1 MASAGSIL
9 GNPVRRREDPGIL
22 RGETQYFDDLKV
34 PGLLH
39 AAFVRSTIAHAAIE
53 GVDTSD
59 AESMP
64 GVVAVYTASNLE
76 LPEHHGFMMLPPTMN
91 RPPLARDRVRFVG
104 DIVAMVVAETKGQ
117 AVDAAEA
124 VIVDY
129 DPLPAVVGAEAALE
143 PDAPVVFDAQGSNVA
158 NALGTGPVEGVLDDA
173 DVVVSARIVNQRVAP
188 VPMEPA
194 GIVAVPGEPAGGLTF
209 YAATQGP
216 HGVRDELAGK
226 LGLDP
231 SLVRGANP
239 AVGGGFG
246 AKAGFI
252 VEYQLVSKA
261 ALELNRPVKWA
272 ETRSENMIAMWHGRG
287 HVHHVEMGVKRDG
300 TITGLRVRTIADA
313 GAYPAV
319 GAFLPFFTQ
328 MMSQNVY
335 VIPKVEFNW
344 QAAVTN
350 TTPVAAYRGA
360 GRPEAIHLVERILD
374 IAAAEIGMDP
384 VEIRRKNYI
393 PPEAFPFTPV
403 TGTGMATY
411 DSGEYAKTMGVAVDR
426 AGYEALRAEQAARR
440 ERGDKKLL
448 GIGVASYLEISAPLT
463 FNQEYGSVEIEDDGT
478 VTAKVGTSA
487 HGQGHETT
495 FAMIIAEALGVPMDD
510 IRVVHSDTD
519 QVVRGG
525 GTGGSRSLQIG
536 GSALFRASEEVLAQ
550 AKQLAAHLLE
560 ASPDDIVVGDGA
572 GLEVAGVPASRLS
585 WTELATAVKDPAR
598 RPPDMPDK
606 LAFEHDYQS
615 GGSSFPFGSHI
626 AVVEVDADTGR
637 VELQRMIAVDDCGR
651 IVNPLLVAGQQHGG
665 IGQGVAQALYE
676 EVRYDD
682 DGNPI
687 TANLMDYAMPSA
699 AELPSYEVF
708 NTETPSPHNPLG
720 AKGIGESATL
730 GSTPAVHNAVV
741 DALSHLGVRH
751 LDMPCTAERV
761 WRAMQSV
768 SGQEARD

>member
-1 MASAGSIL
+1 
-9 GNPVRRREDPGIL
+9 
-22 RGETQYFDDLKV
+22 
-34 PGLLH
+34 
-39 AAFVRSTIAHAAIE
+39 
-53 GVDTSD
+53 
-59 AESMP
+59 MP
-64 GVVAVYTASNLE
+64 GVVAVYTADDLD
-76 LPEHHGFMMLPPTMN
+76 LPDHHGFMMLPPTMN

-104 DIVAMVVAETKGQ
+104 DIVAMVVAETKAQ

-129 DPLPAVVGAEAALE
+129 DPLPAVVDMEAALLA
-143 PDAPVVFDAQGSNVA
+143 DSPVVFEAQGSNIA
-158 NALGTGPVEGVLDDA
+158 NGMGTGPVEGILDDA
-173 DVVVSARIVNQRVAP
+173 DVVITARIVNQRVAP

-194 GIVAVPGEPAGGLTF
+194 GIVAVPGEPEGGLTF

-216 HGVRDELAGK
+216 HGVRDEIAAK

-231 SLVRGANP
+231 ANVRGANA

-252 VEYQLVSKA
+252 VEYLLVSKA
-261 ALELNRPVKWA
+261 ALLLGRPVKWT

-287 HVHHVEMGVKRDG
+287 HIHYVEMGLTREGK
-300 TITGLRVRTIADA
+300 ITGLRVRTIADA

-335 VIPKVEFNW
+335 IVPKIEFNW

-350 TTPVAAYRGA
+350 TTPIAAYRGA
-360 GRPEAIHLVERILD
+360 GRPEAIHLVERTLD
-374 IAAAEIGMDP
+374 MAADELHIDP
-384 VEIRRKNYI
+384 VEIRRRNFI
-393 PPEAFPFTPV
+393 PPEAFPFLTV
-403 TGTGMATY
+403 TGLGATY
-411 DSGEYAKTMGVAVDR
+411 DSGEYAKALDVAVEK
-426 AGYEALRAEQAARR
+426 AGYAQLLVEQAARR
-440 ERGDKKLL
+440 ERGDTKLL

-463 FNQEYGSVEIEDDGT
+463 FNAEYGKVEIEDDGT
-478 VTAKVGTSA
+478 VTARVGTSA

-495 FAMIIAEALGVPMDD
+495 FAMIISDALGVPMENVR
-510 IRVVHSDTD
+510 IMHSDTSE
-519 QVVRGG
+519 VLRGG

-536 GSALFRASEEVLAQ
+536 GSALFKASEEVLAQ
-550 AKQLAAHLLE
+550 AKQLAAHMLE
-560 ASPDDIVVGDGA
+560 ASADDIVIGEG
-572 GLEVAGVPASRLS
+572 GLQVAGVPASTLS
-585 WTELATAVKDPAR
+585 WVDLAGAVKDPGR
-598 RPPDMPDK
+598 RPEGMAER
-606 LAFEHDYQS
+606 LAHELDYVS
-615 GGSSFPFGSHI
+615 DGSSFPFGSHI
-626 AVVEVDADTGR
+626 AVVEVDSETGKVQLLR
-637 VELQRMIAVDDCGR
+637 HIAVDDCGK

-665 IGQGVAQALYE
+665 IGQGVAQTLFE
-676 EVRYDD
+676 TVQYDE

-741 DALSHLGVRH
+741 DAVSHLGVKH
-751 LDMPCTAERV
+751 IDMPTTAERV
-761 WRAMQSV
+761 WRAM
-768 SGQEARD
+768 EAARG

>member
-1 MASAGSIL
+1 MATAGSIL

-22 RGETQYFDDLKV
+22 TGKTEYFDDLEI

-39 AAFVRSTIAHAAIE
+39 VAFVRSTIAHAVIE

-59 AESMP
+59 AVSMP
-64 GVVAVYTASNLE
+64 GVVAVYAADDLD

-104 DIVAMVVAETKGQ
+104 DIVAVVVAETKAQ

-129 DPLPAVVGAEAALE
+129 DPLPVVVDPEAAIL
-143 PDAPVVFDAQGSNVA
+143 PDAPVVFEAQGSNVA
-158 NALGTGPVEGVLDDA
+158 NGMGTGPVEGLLDDA

-194 GIVAVPGEPAGGLTF
+194 GVVVIPGVPDGGLTF
-209 YAATQGP
+209 YATTQGP
-216 HGVRDELAGK
+216 HGVRDELAAK

-231 SLVRGANP
+231 ENVRGAAI

-246 AKAGFI
+246 AKAGLI
-252 VEYQLVSKA
+252 VEYLIVAKA
-261 ALELNRPVKWA
+261 ALLLGRPVKWT
-272 ETRSENMIAMWHGRG
+272 ETRSENMVAMWHGRG
-287 HVHHVEMGVKRDG
+287 HVHYVEMGMKNDG
-300 TITGLRVRTIADA
+300 KISGLRVRTLADA

-335 VIPKVEFNW
+335 VIPKIEFNW

-374 IAAAEIGMDP
+374 IAADELDIDP
-384 VEIRRKNYI
+384 IVIRKLNFI
-393 PPEAFPFTPV
+393 PPEAFPFPTV
-403 TGTGMATY
+403 TGLGAVY
-411 DSGEYAKTMGVAVDR
+411 DSGEYAKTLDVAIEK
-426 AGYEALRAEQAARR
+426 AGYADLRAEQSARR
-440 ERGDKKLL
+440 ERGDTKML

-463 FNQEYGSVEIEDDGT
+463 FNQEYGSVEIGDDGK
-478 VTAKVGTSA
+478 VTARVGTSS
-487 HGQGHETT
+487 HGQGHQTT
-495 FAMIIAEALGVPMDD
+495 FAMIISDALGVPMED
-510 IRVVHSDTD
+510 VTVLQSDTAE
-519 QVVRGG
+519 VSRGG

-536 GSALFRASEEVLAQ
+536 GSALFKASEEVLAQ
-550 AKQLAAHLLE
+550 AKQLAAHMLE
-560 ASPDDIVVGDGA
+560 ASPDDIVIGDGG

-585 WTELATAVKDPAR
+585 WAELAGAVKDPLR
-598 RPPDMPDK
+598 RPADMLDR
-606 LAFEHDYQS
+606 LWHELDYVS
-615 GGSSFPFGSHI
+615 DGSSFPFGSHI
-626 AVVEVDADTGR
+626 AVVEVDADTGK
-637 VELQRMIAVDDCGR
+637 VELVRIIAVDDCGK

-676 EVRYDD
+676 EVRYDED
-682 DGNPI
+682 ANPI

-708 NTETPSPHNPLG
+708 NTETPSPTNPLG
-720 AKGIGESATL
+720 AKGSGESATL

-741 DALSHLGVRH
+741 DAVSHLGVRH
-751 LDMPCTAERV
+751 LDMPCTSERV
-761 WRAMQSV
+761 WRAMA
-768 SGQEARD
+768 EARG